1 MWMTLLVATG
11 GGVLGAVLVIAFKAI
26 RKRRMQKAREN
37 VAAYLTQIQLDA
49 IFLRFMQC
57 ELLRLTDTCDCDE
70 CRAARAEQESN
81 RRFDEWKQGYPGAW
95 VDQTGKVVSREPDH
109 DPLEDMGYR
118 RQGDI

>member
-70 CRAARAEQESN
+70 CRAARAAMAE
-81 RRFDEWKQGYPGAW
+81 
-95 VDQTGKVVSREPDH
+95 REG

>member
-49 IFLRFMQC
+49 IFLRFMQA
-57 ELLRLTDTCDCDE
+57 ELLRMMDTCDCDE
-70 CRAARAEQESN
+70 CRAARAE
-81 RRFDEWKQGYPGAW
+81 
-95 VDQTGKVVSREPDH
+95 REDN
-109 DPLEDMGYR
+109 PLKDMGYR